1 MNDDVMLDQHGAAR
15 YDASAM
21 AAEID
26 AQIRALPKQTTE
38 PIRRIRR
45 EYSQRL
51 RGASGSE
58 LLAIAEALVGRQRW
72 VAYELLYHHPSRLAG
87 LGVEE
92 VERLGQGLDGWVD
105 VDTFARYISGPAWQ
119 QGQLPDEAI
128 HRWAASPNRYWRR
141 AALVSTVPLNLRAAG
156 GPGDTRRTLEVCGVL
171 ANMHG
176 DLSDGPDQRRYQA
189 WKQRQIARGMAIT
202 DADAMFQGLPEVIHF
217 VSEERT
223 RDLLHEAGFVDIEPV
238 FRAFV
243 IGGWLAR
250 RSADG

>member
-156 GPGDTRRTLEVCGVL
+156 GTGDTRRTLEVCGLL
-171 ANMHG
+171 ATDH
-176 DLSDGPDQRRYQA
+176 DDTIVKALSWALRELAIWDPEAVREFLASDDREFA
-189 WKQRQIARGMAIT
+189 ARVKREVRNKLET
-202 DADAMFQGLPEVIHF
+202 GLKN
-217 VSEERT
+217 
-223 RDLLHEAGFVDIEPV
+223 PV
-238 FRAFV
+238 
-243 IGGWLAR
+243 GGR
-250 RSADG
+250 K